1 MKTKGRKRRR
11 RMKRRGKEK
20 QTERELRWVRGGG
33 QGSLHEREKIIK
45 KIRDF
50 GKK

>member
-33 QGSLHEREKIIK
+33 VKVVCTRERK
-45 KIRDF
+45 
-50 GKK
+50 